1 MSDNIVDLLR
11 KCRRGPQII
20 MQKDAGIIIAN
31 TGIKSGSK
39 CLDAGAGSG
48 FLSIMLGNIVAP
60 SGRVTAYEIKKD
72 FYENVKKNIKICGL
86 DKIIKVKNNDAAKF
100 TEKNLDLITLDMK
113 NAEKMVK
120 KANRA
125 LKDGGFLVV
134 YSPQIE
140 QQIDVR
146 KEMEKSGFARIRTIE
161 NIQREWSS
169 FKGYTHPHPSGVM
182 HTGFLTFGR
191 KKNQGS

>member
-86 DKIIKVKNNDAAKF
+86 DKIIKVKNKDAAKF

-140 QQIDVR
+140 QQIEAR
-146 KEMEKSGFARIRTIE
+146 KEMEKTGFKAVRTIE

-169 FKGYTHPHPSGVM
+169 FKGYTHPFPSGVM
-182 HTGFLTFGR
+182 HTGFLTFAR
-191 KKNQGS
+191 KNK

>member
-1 MSDNIVDLLR
+1 MSDEKNIIDLL
-11 KCRRGPQII
+11 KKLRRGPQII
-20 MQKDAGIIIAN
+20 MQKDAGSIIAF
-31 TGIKSGSK
+31 TGLSSGKK

-86 DKIIKVKNNDAAKF
+86 DKIINVKNKDAAKF

-140 QQIDVR
+140 QQIEAR
-146 KEMEKSGFARIRTIE
+146 KEMEKTGFKAVRTIE

-169 FKGYTHPHPSGVM
+169 FKGYTHPFPSGVM
-182 HTGFLTFGR
+182 HTGFLTFAR
-191 KKNQGS
+191 KNK